1 MTMIRFWADQK
12 WGVRF
17 HPLGSI
23 GITLV
28 FLHAVCL
35 PVALADEPTPEFLI
49 RQVINTYRS
58 LATYRVTGQTDTEI
72 TDFNQGGKVSHLTH
86 RFSILLK
93 KPNGYHL
100 TWEDD
105 FPPYYRAKQGAA
117 WNSGS
122 QLYIYHQALKGY
134 MKLPTDFINLRT
146 HAGVSTGTTL
156 IIPELFFAFFP
167 EEDTQLSRLEDPVV
181 KGREEIDGVQCY
193 VLEGRDRKMV
203 VTYWISIDNFLI
215 RQYALLFDNPN
226 GRELDLDTTEE
237 EAKADLRAQGLEPTE
252 ERIQNFIRTLEIS
265 SKVLKKRRSQVIATH
280 HFSHISLPDIQ
291 PENLEFSIPEGIP
304 LKEDLWGRSSVSL
317 DQDEELLGVKE
328 E

>member
-1 MTMIRFWADQK
+1 MYRG
-12 WGVRF
+12 WGRV
-17 HPLGSI
+17 
-23 GITLV
+23 GIFFL
-28 FLHAVCL
+28 FLHIVCL
-35 PVALADEPTPEFLI
+35 SVAWADEPTPEFLI

-58 LATYRVTGQTDTEI
+58 LTTYRVTGQTDTEI
-72 TDFNQGGKVSHLTH
+72 TNFNQGGKVSHLTH

-105 FPPYYRAKQGAA
+105 FPPYYRGSQGAA

-122 QLYIYHQALKGY
+122 QAYIYQQSVKGY

-167 EEDTQLSRLEDPVV
+167 DQDTQLSKLEDPLV
-181 KGREEIDGVQCY
+181 KGREEIDGVPCY
-193 VLEGRDRKMV
+193 VLEGRDQKMV

-252 ERIQNFIRTLEIS
+252 ERIKNFIRTLEIS

-280 HFSHISLPDIQ
+280 HFSKISLPDIHS
-291 PENLEFSIPEGIP
+291 EDLEFSIPEGMP

-328 E
+328 EYPGLESN